1 MGNDEVTDA
10 ELMQAAA
17 SWDEAAFRDL
27 FERHRARAWGKAMR
41 LTAAEADAAD
51 LVQDTWVRLLS
62 RADAYQEQ
70 GRFGAYLETVM
81 TRLWLDQLKKRR
93 PVPVAD
99 PEPEQEAAEEERPTP
114 RPDLWQAVCA
124 LPEAQRLAITMRVH
138 GGAGYDEIAAALG
151 TTRKAAEMLLRRAR
165 RALAASLG
173 ARK

>member
-1 MGNDEVTDA
+1 MGKTEVADA
-10 ELMQAAA
+10 ELLGAAA
-17 SWDEAAFRDL
+17 GGDQAAFRTL

-51 LVQDTWVRLLS
+51 LVQDTWMRLLS
-62 RADAYQEQ
+62 KADAYQEQ

-93 PVPVAD
+93 PVPVPT
-99 PEPEQEAAEEERPTP
+99 PEEEAAEEERPTP

-173 ARK
+173 AKK